1 MLYSRAQF
9 NLFAEINDTNK
20 YPKLRTYKTFKKD
33 MRIEPYLNLGLP
45 KSLYCNI
52 ARFRLSSHNLNID
65 LGRHKRPYVPPE
77 ERICDK
83 CNLQLVEDELH
94 YLMICPKWKE
104 TRVPL
109 IKVAFEQTNA
119 FTVMSVESQFQE
131 LLSSK
136 FLAVNLAL
144 G

>member
-1 MLYSRAQF
+1 M
-9 NLFAEINDTNK
+9 N
-20 YPKLRTYKTFKKD
+20 
-33 MRIEPYLNLGLP
+33 IE
-45 KSLYCNI
+45 
-52 ARFRLSSHNLNID
+52 

-94 YLMICPKWKE
+94 CLMICPKWKE

-109 IKVAFEQTNA
+109 IKVAFEQTDT

-136 FLAVNLAL
+136 SLAVNLAL
-144 G
+144 GQFLRVSLKINE